1 METTLEVRWFVKGM
15 PPAVVQRWFKL
26 ECPGELLE
34 EEPETREDLYA
45 CRTPKDINK
54 FSVIASNITNPTAI
68 NLKLREENL
77 ELKLRQAEWKNQQF
91 GNLKNPAIWWGNIE
105 QWSKL
110 TEQELKDSGLSA
122 PNLIPKINWIP
133 VYKKREQ
140 KLAAD
145 VKSELTWLRS
155 DRESLWSVAFE
166 MTKNSHDR
174 ENNNYFKQVI
184 DRACQSYYGPK
195 LSADNSYSYSRW
207 LLELYPQTVF
217 YSKLDVDKLYSRIGK
232 G

>member
-54 FSVIASNITNPTAI
+54 FSVIASNITNPIAI
-68 NLKLREENL
+68 NLKLREGNL
-77 ELKLRQAEWKNQQF
+77 ELKLRQDEWKNQQF
-91 GNLKNPAIWWGNIE
+91 GNLKNSAVCGGNIE
-105 QWSKL
+105 QWYKL
-110 TEQELKDSGLSA
+110 TEGELKDSGISVSH
-122 PNLIPKINWIP
+122 LIPKTNWIS

-140 KLAAD
+140 KLVAE

-155 DRESLWSVAFE
+155 DRDCWWSVAFE
-166 MTKNSHDR
+166 MTKNKNDEER
-174 ENNNYFKQVI
+174 NNYFKKVI

-195 LSADNSYSYSRW
+195 LSTVNSYSYSRW
-207 LLELYPQTVF
+207 LLELYPQTMF
-217 YSKLDVDKLYSRIGK
+217 NSKLDIERSHSTHIS
-232 G
+232 

>member
-1 METTLEVRWFVKGM
+1 METTLELRWFVRGM

-26 ECPGELLE
+26 ECPGKLLA

-45 CRTPKDINK
+45 CRTPEDIKK
-54 FSVIASNITNPTAI
+54 FSAIASNITNPIAI

-91 GNLKNPAIWWGNIE
+91 GNLKNSAIWWGNIE

-110 TEQELKDSGLSA
+110 TEQELKDSGISVL
-122 PNLIPKINWIP
+122 NLIPKANWIS
-133 VYKKREQ
+133 VHKKREQ

-155 DRESLWSVAFE
+155 DRDCWWSVAFE
-166 MTKNSHDR
+166 MSKHTHDR
-174 ENNNYFKQVI
+174 ESNNYFKQAI

-207 LLELYPQTVF
+207 LLELHPSKVF
-217 YSKLDVDKLYSRIGK
+217 YNRLDIKRSHITYML
-232 G
+232 